1 MKIWLCNNL
10 IWLVKLQ
17 IIVDKTHR
25 NTTHVKS
32 IFHASKKPFDFVH
45 IYKNLYDKVRD
56 GKSLQNSTGKTSS
69 PENEHTKYVEKML
82 KIMQKKQKC
91 QKLHKK
97 GKHLLK
103 TPWTKQ
109 KLSQLWKIST
119 LGAAAAATFFHLRI
133 KY

>member
-82 KIMQKKQKC
+82 KIVQKKMPKIAQKR
-91 QKLHKK
+91 QTPFKNPVNKTK
-97 GKHLLK
+97 IITALK
-103 TPWTKQ
+103 N
-109 KLSQLWKIST
+109 
-119 LGAAAAATFFHLRI
+119 
-133 KY
+133 